1 MSTIEVNKITPV
13 SGGTAV
19 TMGDSGDTFTV
30 PTGAGLTVTDEVKTN
45 KISPASG
52 TAFTLGDSGDT
63 FTVPSGVTFANS
75 GTATGFGEANTPAF
89 HVNRSGGSTQQGSS
103 GAFIVVD
110 FVTEDFDTDNAFDL
124 SNDRFTVPSGK
135 AGKYFIYANIEFYQN
150 MHDGF
155 LRLRKNGS
163 DESISIRQKFQSS
176 SYKFMQQPVQ
186 LGVILDLSVGD
197 YLDLRVYGETT
208 NSDYNLFSEK
218 YNYFGGFRVSS

>member
-89 HVNRSGGSTQQGSS
+89 HVNTSGGSTQQGSN
-103 GAFIVVD
+103 GAFIVVN